1 MLSATSLT
9 DLMKCRIFFGIILLV
24 FGGMVILSYCS
35 LFISFKIFIARNIEY
50 RSLNQT
56 INPFFIF
63 MIFILFVKE
72 VLNIVYQFRHDSL
85 SELPSKIEFYTN
97 IGIEIIFNLLLI
109 YYQIQFSKNVD
120 CVNDTEDLEE
130 SLVQVSGNNGS
141 DELLSPEFPNQSSG
155 ELFCFIDRK
164 S

>member
-1 MLSATSLT
+1 ML
-9 DLMKCRIFFGIILLV
+9 
-24 FGGMVILSYCS
+24 GGMVILSYCS

-97 IGIEIIFNLLLI
+97 IGIEIIFNFLLV
-109 YYQIQFSKNVD
+109 YYQIQFSKND
-120 CVNDTEDLEE
+120 DDIQNDIEDLKET
-130 SLVQVSGNNGS
+130 LVQTNDNIYD
-141 DELLSPEFPNQSSG
+141 DELLSPEFPKNTD
-155 ELFCFIDRK
+155 EIF
-164 S
+164 

>member
-1 MLSATSLT
+1 ML
-9 DLMKCRIFFGIILLV
+9 
-24 FGGMVILSYCS
+24 GGMVILSYCS

-97 IGIEIIFNLLLI
+97 ICIEIIFNFLLV
-109 YYQIQFSKNVD
+109 YYQIQFSKND
-120 CVNDTEDLEE
+120 DDIQNDIEDLKET
-130 SLVQVSGNNGS
+130 LVQTNDNIYD
-141 DELLSPEFPNQSSG
+141 DELLSPEFPKNTD
-155 ELFCFIDRK
+155 EIF
-164 S
+164 